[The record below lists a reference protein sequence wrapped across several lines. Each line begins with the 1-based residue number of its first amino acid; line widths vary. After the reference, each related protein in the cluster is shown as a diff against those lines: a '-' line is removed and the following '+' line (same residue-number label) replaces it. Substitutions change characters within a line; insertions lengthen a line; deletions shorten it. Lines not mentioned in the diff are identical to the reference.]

1 MKLKRLFL
9 IIAAVAFVASACNPY
24 QIEIPNHGQTQNP
37 GNNNGGGD
45 NTGDDGSDDKAPTA
59 VTYPTPGVAKTK
71 TLLTSGYFTSR
82 QIQKGITW
90 YSFNGKDDIT
100 GVYQNV
106 HVIEL
111 DLNNEAYKVEF
122 LNSGSQNTQQAGVNN
137 KAIVA
142 VNAAYETDATY
153 KRTNGVNHSQVTL
166 DPNHLR
172 FWKHEAA
179 IVGDGERKIGII
191 HGAKGTSNNKDG
203 GIQALEI
210 YKKLTEPNLFSS
222 SPMLIDDYKPVG
234 TTFVPEP
241 YNSMTLSQLS
251 NSGLDS
257 EDYRY
262 HQAYRHPRTAMCVTE
277 DNDLLMITVD
287 GRFSGKAEGMSAK
300 EFALFIQKHF
310 NPRWAIN
317 MDGGGSTTMYIKG
330 ADTPCGVDGVVNH
343 PCNSGSTWTKANLRN
358 LNTFFLIKHNE

>member
-1 MKLKRLFL
+1 MKRLFL

-24 QIEIPNHGQTQNP
+24 QIDIPQQGQTQKP

-45 NTGDDGSDDKAPTA
+45 NTGDDSGDDKTPTT

-71 TLLTSGYFTSR
+71 TFLTSGYFTSR
-82 QIQKGITW
+82 TIQKGITW

-111 DLNNEAYKVEF
+111 DLNNEAYQVEV

-166 DPNHLR
+166 DPDHLR

-179 IVGDGERKIGII
+179 IVGDGDRKIGII
-191 HGAKGTSNNKDG
+191 
-203 GIQALEI
+203 
-210 YKKLTEPNLFSS
+210 Y
-222 SPMLIDDYKPVG
+222 
-234 TTFVPEP
+234 
-241 YNSMTLSQLS
+241 
-251 NSGLDS
+251 
-257 EDYRY
+257 
-262 HQAYRHPRTAMCVTE
+262 
-277 DNDLLMITVD
+277 
-287 GRFSGKAEGMSAK
+287 
-300 EFALFIQKHF
+300 
-310 NPRWAIN
+310 
-317 MDGGGSTTMYIKG
+317 
-330 ADTPCGVDGVVNH
+330 
-343 PCNSGSTWTKANLRN
+343 
-358 LNTFFLIKHNE
+358 